1 MPFQEYIIL
10 QATRVLW
17 KPDNW
22 ESFADDIG
30 DDGCEEEVCGKQVDK
45 AEHQHLQLHIKRK
58 TNKKKH

>member
-1 MPFQEYIIL
+1 MI

-30 DDGCEEEVCGKQVDK
+30 DNGSEEEVCGKQVDK
-45 AEHQHLQLHIKRK
+45 AEHQHLQLHI
-58 TNKKKH
+58 NKN